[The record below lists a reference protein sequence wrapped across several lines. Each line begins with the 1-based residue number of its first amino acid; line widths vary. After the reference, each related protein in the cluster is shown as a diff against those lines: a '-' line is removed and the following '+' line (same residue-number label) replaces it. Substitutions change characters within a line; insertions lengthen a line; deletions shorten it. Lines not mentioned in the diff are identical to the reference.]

1 MPLPD
6 ARLVASLRRWA
17 RRFAAVVIAVGALVF
32 VGWMINSPWLDEL
45 LYGRFIMQ
53 LNTGLAFVLGGVALL
68 AATRE
73 RAQSPASARVAFGAG
88 AAVTAVGAFVLAED
102 VFGWRLK
109 LVASSSGRMEVET
122 AINFVLVGVALMLLP
137 ARREAAARFGQALVA
152 LAILVSLAALFGH
165 AYSVKVFFGV
175 TAYTKMTVSALVSFL
190 LLCAG
195 VLFARADR
203 GFMAAV
209 TRASAGGF
217 LARRLLPAVIVVP
230 ILLGVAILAG
240 EEIRLYNGKFG
251 LSLLVLGC
259 IVAFGALVSLTVRS
273 LDRTDGARMRLAAV
287 LLEEAERRHIARE
300 LHDEIGQSLT
310 ALKIRL
316 AIAGDAGGLGEARAL
331 VDDLMSRVSN
341 LSLDLRPAMLDD
353 LGLLPALLWLFER
366 YTAQTQIEVAFEHEG
381 LGDRFSP
388 ESETAAF
395 RIVQEALTNA
405 ARHSGEKRV
414 TVRVWRAPTSAT
426 LGVQIEDRGRGFDA
440 DSALAAGKSSGLLG
454 MRERAVALGGTLTI
468 EARPGSGTRLHAELP
483 LSPTH
488 RPELAAP

>member
-1 MPLPD
+1 VVDWARVTLSD
-6 ARLVASLRRWA
+6 ERLVASLRRWA
-17 RRFAAVVIAVGALVF
+17 RRFAVVVIAVGALVF
-32 VGWMINSPWLDEL
+32 VGWMINSPGLDQA

-68 AATRE
+68 AVT
-73 RAQSPASARVAFGAG
+73 SARPRLAFGAG
-88 AAVTAVGAFVLAED
+88 AAAGAVGAFVLAED
-102 VFGWRLK
+102 WLGLRLRF
-109 LVASSSGRMEVET
+109 LNSGSGRMEPET
-122 AINFVLVGVALMLLP
+122 ALNFVLVGAALALL
-137 ARREAAARFGQALVA
+137 AVKRDSAARLAQALAA
-152 LAILVSLAALFGH
+152 LAILVALAALFGH
-165 AYSVKVFFGV
+165 AYSVKVLFGV

-195 VLFARADR
+195 VLFARADA
-203 GFMAAV
+203 GWMAAV
-209 TRASAGGF
+209 TRSSAGGF
-217 LARRLLPAVIVVP
+217 MARRMLPAVIAVP
-230 ILLGVAILAG
+230 ILLGVLILAG
-240 EEIRLYNGKFG
+240 EEVRLYNGKFG
-251 LSLLVLGC
+251 LSLLVLGS
-259 IVAFGALVSLTVRS
+259 IVAFGALVSLTYRS

-316 AIAGDAGGLGEARAL
+316 AMAGDGAGLPEARAL

-381 LGDRFSP
+381 LDGRFSP

-395 RIVQEALTNA
+395 RIVQEALTNV

-414 TVRVWRAPTSAT
+414 TVRVWRTAGTPT
-426 LGVQIEDRGRGFDA
+426 LGVQVQDRGRGFDA
-440 DSALAAGKSSGLLG
+440 DRAIAAGRSSGLTG
-454 MRERAVALGGTLTI
+454 MRERALALGGRLTV
-468 EARPGSGTRLHAELP
+468 EAAPGSGARLSAELP
-483 LSPTH
+483 LDPNP
-488 RPELAAP
+488 RPELAHS